1 MIALLFATTID
12 ADGRINNGERR
23 GPLSEPGVK
32 ERAATIKWFR
42 GGNGQLRGLIVVSLI
57 LVLAGGVTVF
67 GSATALT
74 QLTDSLAMV
83 AREQAAN
90 SARLACQEIK
100 QVARA
105 CQGKTLAESA
115 KSPELRRHM
124 EELSSRYDIVL
135 ASLVNLDGEVL
146 SHYYCNHRLGQ
157 MSPENASAVQSPTCV
172 EGKSLDV
179 IPAGF
184 LPDGIVPVQE
194 EIWRHGELLGY
205 VRVFGVSGVDA
216 SSRIDPL
223 VGRIGSIL
231 SFMVLL
237 VFGILMLA
245 LAVIYWTMLR
255 QAELLKRAANAEQM
269 AEIGALAGG
278 LAHEVRNPLQTMGIH
293 LDMAREELEENDPSR
308 FDRASMASG
317 LALVQ
322 EQSHR
327 LATLVDNF
335 SRMARSGRLRREQVD
350 LASICRETVGRLA
363 SNMEK
368 EGIELKASLPETLP
382 FETDPSVVAQVL
394 DNLLSRSRETIAK
407 STERRVFLSASAVGS
422 SHVQFEVE
430 DTGPCLTE
438 EDARTIFEPFVDGDL
453 GRRCLALSMTRRM
466 VETLGGTITSH
477 PGTNGGAR
485 FVVTL
490 PILPRN

>member
-1 MIALLFATTID
+1 M
-12 ADGRINNGERR
+12 
-23 GPLSEPGVK
+23 SEPGVK

-42 GGNGQLRGLIVVSLI
+42 GGNGQLRGLIIVSLI

-67 GSATALT
+67 GSASTLN
-74 QLTDSLAMV
+74 QLTDSLAMI
-83 AREQAAN
+83 AREQAAS
-90 SARLACQEIK
+90 SARLACLEIK
-100 QVARA
+100 EVATA

-115 KSPELRRHM
+115 RNPELRHHM
-124 EELSSRYDIVL
+124 QQLSSRYDIVL
-135 ASLVNLDGEVL
+135 ASLVNPEGEVL
-146 SHYYCNHRLGQ
+146 SHFYCNNRLAQ
-157 MSPENASAVQSPTCV
+157 MSPENASVVRSPTCV

-184 LPDGIVPVQE
+184 LPEGIVPVQE
-194 EIWRHGELLGY
+194 EIWRDGELVGFI
-205 VRVFGVSGVDA
+205 RVFGVSGIDA
-216 SSRIDPL
+216 MSQIDPL

-255 QAELLKRAANAEQM
+255 QEELLKRAANAEQL

-293 LDMAREELEENDPSR
+293 LDMAREELEETDPAR
-308 FDRASMASG
+308 FDRTALTSG

-322 EQSHR
+322 EQSSR

-335 SRMARSGRLRREQVD
+335 SRMARSGRFRQEDID
-350 LASICRETVGRLA
+350 LASICRETAGRLG
-363 SNMEK
+363 STMEA
-368 EGIELKASLPETLP
+368 EGIELKTSLPESLP
-382 FETDPSVVAQVL
+382 LKSDPAVVAQVL
-394 DNLLSRSRETIAK
+394 DNLIVRSRETLAK
-407 STERRVFLSASAVGS
+407 APERRVFLSARANGASQ
-422 SHVQFEVE
+422 VQFEVE
-430 DTGPCLTE
+430 DSGPQITA
-438 EDARTIFEPFVDGDL
+438 EDARTIFAPFVEGDL

-466 VETLGGTITSH
+466 VETLGGRISAH

-490 PILPRN
+490 PVRPRG